1 MERRVSAPA
10 ALKPADFMQ
19 RLKNPQRSHTLARRL
34 QFHTDNQNQYNS
46 KRAAQPNKR
55 IFPCRTP
62 HAVRPKTG
70 KNRGR
75 SAHQP
80 FMPPTPTQPVTSP
93 VQDYLQSLHDSF
105 ASTTD
110 GKVATY
116 IPELAKANP
125 NWFGICLVTAAGNIY
140 EVGDSRQSFTI
151 QSISKPFVYGLA
163 LEDHG
168 RPHVLSKVS
177 TEPTGDAFNSISLEP
192 GTGRPRNPMINA
204 GAIATTALIQGKSA
218 ATRLRRLRDMFNLYA
233 GRSLALDDAVYRS
246 ESETGHRNRAIGH
259 MLRNFDILT
268 SDPIPSVELYF
279 QQCSVSVTA
288 RDLGVMAATLA
299 NRGVN
304 PVTGKQA
311 IRGEYVE
318 SVLSVMGSCGMYDYA
333 GEWIYNIGMPAKSG
347 VAGGIIAVLPG
358 QLGIGVFSPPLDTR
372 GNSVRGIR
380 VCDAISRHCDLH
392 LFNRPAMGRSTI
404 RLKFSG
410 ADLGSNRVRTPAET
424 HALRQH
430 GSGIKVY
437 QFQGNLTFTTTEA
450 IVNTALAEASDASHL
465 IFDFK
470 RVLLV
475 NESACRLLYL
485 TLMKLVA
492 MQRPLLFTHAD
503 KLPLLRRYLKLKLGA
518 RFEELFRSFADN
530 DLALEW
536 CEDRVLAATLPKRGS
551 GRKVQLKD
559 YELFDGLSAAELAT
573 LRQLLKR
580 RTYRTGEVIINAGDP
595 AGEIFFLAAGGV
607 SVFTP
612 PEAETRK
619 RLATFSAGMVFG
631 EMAAIDRAP
640 RSAMIVADSEVQC
653 DVLSL
658 ESFAQLDA
666 SHPKLKIKLL
676 ANLSLCLCRR
686 LRTANRR
693 LSVYD

>member
-1 MERRVSAPA
+1 MPVKE
-10 ALKPADFMQ
+10 
-19 RLKNPQRSHTLARRL
+19 
-34 QFHTDNQNQYNS
+34 
-46 KRAAQPNKR
+46 
-55 IFPCRTP
+55 
-62 HAVRPKTG
+62 KT
-70 KNRGR
+70 
-75 SAHQP
+75 
-80 FMPPTPTQPVTSP
+80 PVTSP
-93 VQDYLQSLHDSF
+93 IQDYLQSLHHSF

-125 NWFGICLVTAAGNIY
+125 DWFGICLVTATGNIY
-140 EVGDSRQSFTI
+140 EVGDSRQPFTI

-163 LEDHG
+163 LEDQG
-168 RPHVLSKVS
+168 RPQVLSKVS

-204 GAIATTALIQGKSA
+204 GAIATTSLIEGKSPR
-218 ATRLRRLRDMFNLYA
+218 TRLRRLLEMFGLYA
-233 GRSLALDDAVYRS
+233 GRELKLDDPVYRS

-333 GEWIYNIGMPAKSG
+333 GEWIYHVGMPAKSG
-347 VAGGIIAVLPG
+347 VSGGVIAVLPG
-358 QLGIGVFSPPLDTR
+358 QLGIGVFSPPLDAR
-372 GNSVRGIR
+372 GNSVRSIR

-404 RLKFSG
+404 RLKFTG
-410 ADLGSNRVRTPAET
+410 AELGSNRVRTPAEARVL
-424 HALRQH
+424 HEA
-430 GSGIKVY
+430 GAGIKVY
-437 QFQGNLTFTTTEA
+437 QFQGNLMFTTTEP
-450 IVNTALAEASDASHL
+450 IVKTVLEDAETASHL
-465 IFDFK
+465 VFDFK
-470 RVLLV
+470 RVLSI

-485 TLMKLVA
+485 LLEKLA
-492 MQRPLLFTHAD
+492 ALQRPLLFTHASR
-503 KLPLLRRYLKLKLGA
+503 LALLRRYLKLKLGT
-518 RFEELFRSFADN
+518 RFEALFQSFEDN

-536 CEDRVLAATLPKRGS
+536 CEDQVLATALPKRAAS
-551 GRKVQLKD
+551 VKARPKD
-559 YELFDGLSAAELAT
+559 YELLASLTAAELAVI
-573 LRQLLKR
+573 RKLLER
-580 RTYRTGEVIINAGDP
+580 RSYRPGEVIINAGDE
-595 AGEIFFLAAGGV
+595 AQEMFFLAQGVV
-607 SVFTP
+607 SVFTA
-612 PEAETRK
+612 PEAEARK

-640 RSAMIVADSEVQC
+640 RSAMIVADSDVHC
-653 DVLSL
+653 DILKL
-658 ESFAQLDA
+658 EDFERLGVT
-666 SHPKLKIKLL
+666 HPNVKIKLL
-676 ANLSLCLCRR
+676 ENLSLCLCRR
-686 LRTANRR
+686 LRTTNRK